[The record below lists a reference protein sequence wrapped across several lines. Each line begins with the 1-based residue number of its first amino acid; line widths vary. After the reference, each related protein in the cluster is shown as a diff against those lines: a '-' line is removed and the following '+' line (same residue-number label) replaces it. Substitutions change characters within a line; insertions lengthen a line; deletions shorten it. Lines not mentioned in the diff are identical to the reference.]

1 MKSTSRLANARPN
14 SLLHLRRTLAL
25 LVLLGLVS
33 TLPTGASN
41 LEWQR
46 YTIPTTGLSVDVPT
60 SIFGED
66 GGTIEGNLGRQLFT
80 KDRRANLTI
89 RSFPNPS
96 NDTPAV
102 FLQKMNPPTRIQ
114 YRRVTSKFFAVSSIR
129 NGRTWYNRCNQVDR
143 FMNCVLINYPAVEDR
158 EWDAVVTRI
167 SLSLGK

>member
-1 MKSTSRLANARPN
+1 MKSTSRFANARPN

-46 YTIPTTGLSVDVPT
+46 YTIPTTGLNVDIPT
-60 SIFGED
+60 SIFSED

-89 RSFPNPS
+89 RF
-96 NDTPAV
+96 
-102 FLQKMNPPTRIQ
+102 FPTRVTIRPPFFC
-114 YRRVTSKFFAVSSIR
+114 RR
-129 NGRTWYNRCNQVDR
+129 
-143 FMNCVLINYPAVEDR
+143 
-158 EWDAVVTRI
+158 
-167 SLSLGK
+167 

>member
-25 LVLLGLVS
+25 LVLLGLT

-80 KDRRANLTI
+80 KDRRAKI
-89 RSFPNPS
+89 FSQP
-96 NDTPAV
+96 
-102 FLQKMNPPTRIQ
+102 
-114 YRRVTSKFFAVSSIR
+114 
-129 NGRTWYNRCNQVDR
+129 
-143 FMNCVLINYPAVEDR
+143 E
-158 EWDAVVTRI
+158 
-167 SLSLGK
+167 